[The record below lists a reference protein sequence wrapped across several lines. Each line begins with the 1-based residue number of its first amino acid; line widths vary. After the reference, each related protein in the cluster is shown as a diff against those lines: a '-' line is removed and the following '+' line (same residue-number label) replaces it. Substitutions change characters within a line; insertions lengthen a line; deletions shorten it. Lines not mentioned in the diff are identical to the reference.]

1 MITFL
6 KKFSHF
12 VIVVSGPDYNFHLR
26 KFEGNDLQLTLIY
39 KLSLVIYIN
48 ITDIY
53 FSVFIFGGRGGR
65 RILALREP
73 MHVRFL
79 NNNYNTD

>member
-1 MITFL
+1 MITL
-6 KKFSHF
+6 KKKFSHF

-53 FSVFIFGGRGGR
+53 FSVFIYRGGGGGDEEFWPCANPFM
-65 RILALREP
+65 LD
-73 MHVRFL
+73 F
-79 NNNYNTD
+79 